1 MPAHPYVRCVPGC
14 SNSKGRAVADRTDTW
29 HQATAR
35 RDQLL
40 NVLEYECIVSGLL
53 RTTAQDVSFA
63 AIRSCLRARLLLTE
77 LGNHAEST
85 PGGRCPDAS
94 VLALDDHAD
103 QTPSDR
109 RVESLVGPSASGDI
123 PPSSDS
129 LENRIQSRHRNTV
142 RAQLFA
148 AEAHNRA
155 ARTHERAASLGLG
168 DAGAHRQ
175 AADRHRAAQ
184 AEAILRRLTYLL
196 AAEQEAV
203 SDGGAQ
209 TPPTDDAA

>member
-1 MPAHPYVRCVPGC
+1 M
-14 SNSKGRAVADRTDTW
+14 ADRADTW
-29 HQATAR
+29 YAATAR
-35 RDQLL
+35 RDRLL
-40 NVLEYECIVSGLL
+40 NVLEYECVVSGLL

-63 AIRSCLRARLLLTE
+63 AIRSCLRARLLQAQ
-77 LGNHAEST
+77 LGNVPKSAR
-85 PGGRCPDAS
+85 GIRRPDAS
-94 VLALDDHAD
+94 VLALGDQAD

-109 RVESLVGPSASGDI
+109 RVESLVAPSASGVI

-129 LENRIQSRHRNTV
+129 LENRIQSRHRNTI

-196 AAEQEAV
+196 AAEHEAV